1 MVINLSPRARRLV
14 KWIGY
19 PLLAIVSFLFA
30 LQMTFPYG
38 RLKQKIK
45 DALASKYIVEMQVDR
60 GWMPGT
66 VIFDHVKLTSR
77 QVKPDDKVTTIQ
89 IDKITAHLGLFAM
102 LGGTASVDFD
112 VKIGGGDISGNV
124 AMTSSRTKIDL
135 EIEQVSSEAVPG
147 LADAVGLPMGG
158 RLNGSATFDLPAGDW
173 RQAEADVKLS
183 CSVNCTVGDGVAKI
197 QMKPRPGQPSA
208 GGLTVPKLMLGQ
220 WKAEL
225 VIAKAKIDLK
235 TLDVKSDDGEVYV
248 DFHAAVQRSLSE
260 STVTQGCIKF
270 KGSEALAKREKVF
283 YNGLDVTGAPLGP
296 DGYHYLKLAG
306 TLGNIKRLP
315 SVCEIGGSGGGEPS
329 PSPSVEVGGHIPRP
343 PGITPAPTPPA
354 PVPPAPTPHAALAP
368 MQQTP
373 PPAPPPQ
380 PQGGPAPA
388 QQPTAAEQ
396 VPNGGSGGPPP
407 PVPEGEGSAAGQG
420 QGTAAG
426 SGAPID
432 PNAPQGSGSGSG
444 SAPMN

>member
-1 MVINLSPRARRLV
+1 MQINLSPRARRLA
-14 KWIGY
+14 KWVGY

-60 GWMPGT
+60 GLMPGT
-66 VIFDHVKLTSR
+66 VIFSKVKLTSR

-89 IDKITAHLGLFAM
+89 IDKITAHLGLFA
-102 LGGTASVDFD
+102 LIGGTASIDFD

-124 AMTSSRTKIDL
+124 ALTSTRTKIDL
-135 EIEQVSSEAVPG
+135 EIDKVSAEAVPG

-158 RLNGSATFDLPAGDW
+158 RLQGTATFDLPAGDW

-183 CSVNCTVGDGVAKI
+183 CAVNCTVGDGVAKI
-197 QMKPRPGQPSA
+197 IPKARPGQPQTD
-208 GGLTVPKLMLGQ
+208 GITVPKLLLGQ

-225 VIAKAKIDLK
+225 VMAKAKIDLK

-248 DFHAAVQRSLSE
+248 DFHAAVQRSLMD

-270 KGSEALAKREKVF
+270 KGSDALKKREEVF
-283 YNGLDVTGAPLGP
+283 YNGLNITGAPLGP

-315 SVCEIGGSGGGEPS
+315 QVCELGGSGGDSSSTPT
-329 PSPSVEVGGHIPRP
+329 VETTGHIPHP
-343 PGITPAPTPPA
+343 PSISPTAPA
-354 PVPPAPTPHAALAP
+354 PVPPAPTPHPAFTP
-368 MQQTP
+368 TPSPQP
-373 PPAPPPQ
+373 PPPPPG
-380 PQGGPAPA
+380 GGPPLG
-388 QQPTAAEQ
+388 QQPGPAEAI
-396 VPNGGSGGPPP
+396 PNGGSGTGAPPP
-407 PVPEGEGSAAGQG
+407 PPEGEGSAAGQG
-420 QGTAAG
+420 PGTAAG
-426 SGAPID
+426 SGAPVE
-432 PNAPQGSGSGSG
+432 PNAAQGSGSG